1 MRVSV
6 RHLGFGLAAMAL
18 LAAVPVRAAGI
29 VGEAVTY
36 EVDGKPYEG
45 YFARNTDI
53 AGKQPV
59 VLLIHDWDG
68 PDAYE
73 QRRAQMLAENGY
85 AAFAVDLYG
94 KGVRPQTTDDK
105 RAQSG
110 ALSKDRPA
118 MRARMAKALEVAKG
132 LPGVDAGRVVAI
144 GYCFGGGAV
153 LELARA
159 GADLKGFV
167 SLHGSLAI
175 PEGQDFKAVK
185 APVLVLHGS
194 NDPSVP
200 MTVVADLAKAL
211 NQDGVTHRME
221 IYGGALHAF
230 TVWGGSQYQAAA
242 DLASWKA
249 LTAFLDSRLR

>member
-1 MRVSV
+1 MRGSWRPLV
-6 RHLGFGLAAMAL
+6 LGLSFAFAA
-18 LAAVPVRAAGI
+18 AAPAFAAGI

-73 QRRAQMLAENGY
+73 QRRAQMLAEHGF

-94 KGVRPQTTDDK
+94 KGVRPQTIDDK

-110 ALSKDRPA
+110 ALGNDRPA
-118 MRARMAKALEVAKG
+118 MRARMAKALEVARG

-159 GADLKGFV
+159 GTELKGFV
-167 SLHGSLAI
+167 TLHGALAT
-175 PEGQDFKAVK
+175 PEGQDYKAVK
-185 APVLVLHGS
+185 APILSLHGS

-200 MTVVADLAKAL
+200 MNVVADFAKAL
-211 NQDGVTHRME
+211 NQDGVEHRLE

-242 DLASWKA
+242 DLASWKS
-249 LTAFLDSRLR
+249 LVAFLGERLR